1 MASNQGTEQTAGHY
15 AQGEL
20 KQKVAYNLDMLI
32 DLSWEDKHS
41 LARELLNVLSQGT
54 DSFTQREIPWFH
66 LCK

>member
-20 KQKVAYNLDMLI
+20 KQKVTYNLDTLI

-41 LARELLNVLSQGT
+41 LAKELLNVLSQGT